1 MKCPIYTP
9 DTCST
14 CFHVA
19 VFLCSHSTAL
29 QYHWLEMTQVCVWL
43 SWKVK
48 TAEIQRYRSPGTAFN
63 VSSQS
68 SFSLNQSEQLKQ
80 TQTAFVCSSAFR
92 MISTNHLLW
101 WLSKVLRVPCVVS
114 LMALCRY
121 PSEPFTAAVLKLHRA
136 LCRWSSVFH
145 PCLWHHAPDAT
156 LWWARQENGERQ
168 RTISLCSKLLLVT
181 DLTMCVVLYRTISFE
196 VISAGERTTTTSR
209 FSGTGHWRKPSL
221 QRSVRSIRRKASEE
235 HQSALRSP
243 FLPRCP
249 RVTWECLPF
258 CACPLSL
265 LA

>member
-1 MKCPIYTP
+1 M
-9 DTCST
+9 
-14 CFHVA
+14 
-19 VFLCSHSTAL
+19 
-29 QYHWLEMTQVCVWL
+29 
-43 SWKVK
+43 
-48 TAEIQRYRSPGTAFN
+48 
-63 VSSQS
+63 
-68 SFSLNQSEQLKQ
+68 EQ
-80 TQTAFVCSSAFR
+80 QTAFGCSSAFR

-101 WLSKVLRVPCVVS
+101 WSTKVLRVPCVVS
-114 LMALCRY
+114 LMVLLRY
-121 PSEPFTAAVLKLHRA
+121 PSEPFTAAVLKLHRS

-168 RTISLCSKLLLVT
+168 RTISLCNKLLLVT
-181 DLTMCVVLYRTISFE
+181 NLTMCALMVLYRTISFE

-221 QRSVRSIRRKASEE
+221 QHSVRSIRRKASEE